1 MVTLFQVRE
10 LKYNKNR
17 SVELDNI
24 LLIIA
29 QSGLYI
35 FTMFSIIGAQFFNLQ
50 QNTRLVLINAL
61 ACLIE
66 ATLQSIFI
74 LDASRRYASTID
86 QV

>member
-1 MVTLFQVRE
+1 MRE